1 VLSPSLAC
9 RLRVEARARDRQAAQ
24 MRVGQRPDIS
34 WIVVV
39 RPKRADFA
47 DQGTPPP
54 MVPER
59 VGTARGRHDVS
70 NEEPSHVG
78 E

>member
-1 VLSPSLAC
+1 
-9 RLRVEARARDRQAAQ
+9 
-24 MRVGQRPDIS
+24 MS
-34 WIVVV
+34 WIVVA
-39 RPKRADFA
+39 RAELADFA

-54 MVPER
+54 IFPNKS
-59 VGTARGRHDVS
+59 GPHGARDVS